1 MNRQPHSSAREIIVA
16 SVLREVVSEL
26 RLVDVADYIAFI
38 RLEQHGNLADIVESA
53 AELYLMPGTLGFGHG
68 GDVAIGW
75 TGEPTITLDLQLK
88 PRGATVYFALKMSAL
103 KASVEVNYVSFDD
116 PSPDPAEN
124 TRFLAHALEGS
135 RIQRSAP
142 MAMRG

>member
-26 RLVDVADYIAFI
+26 RMVDVADYIAFI
-38 RLEQHGNLADIVESA
+38 RLEQHGNLADLVDSA

-68 GDVAIGW
+68 GDVNVGW

-88 PRGATVYFALKMSAL
+88 PRGATIYFALKMSAL
-103 KASVEVNYVSFDD
+103 KASVEVNYVSFED

-124 TRFLAHALEGS
+124 TRFLAATLEES
-135 RIQRSAP
+135 RIHRATP

>member
-16 SVLREVVSEL
+16 SVLREGVSEL

-68 GDVAIGW
+68 GDGAIGW
-75 TGEPTITLDLQLK
+75 TGAPSITLDLQLK
-88 PRGATVYFALKMSAL
+88 PRGATIYFALKMSAL

-135 RIQRSAP
+135 RIQRNAP

>member
-68 GDVAIGW
+68 GDVNIGW
-75 TGEPTITLDLQLK
+75 GGEPTITLDLQLK
-88 PRGATVYFALKMSAL
+88 PRGATIYFALKLSAL
-103 KASVEVNYVSFDD
+103 KASVEVNYVAFDE

-124 TRFLAHALEGS
+124 TRFLAEALEGS
-135 RIQRSAP
+135 RIQRNAP